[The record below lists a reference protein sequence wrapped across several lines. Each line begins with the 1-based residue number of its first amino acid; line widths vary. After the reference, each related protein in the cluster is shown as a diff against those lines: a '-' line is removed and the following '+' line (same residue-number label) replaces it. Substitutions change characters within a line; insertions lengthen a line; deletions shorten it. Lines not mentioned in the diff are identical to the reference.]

1 MVTVNPTQQPQ
12 GYEVQTDV
20 CFDFPNCKGEEK
32 AVWPFCLA
40 GRRIHE
46 GPERPLLKKFPDM
59 YHPTLRPKRQH
70 VKTSVRPNRKHT
82 KVKFRFHNLHLAL
95 SNLHDNR
102 LEGKQNTA
110 TEFKRVKLF
119 GQQVGLLI
127 LSKTNVTRQVA
138 AEALLYAMNET
149 I

>member
-1 MVTVNPTQQPQ
+1 MALLFSAATHPSKN
-12 GYEVQTDV
+12 
-20 CFDFPNCKGEEK
+20 FPE
-32 AVWPFCLA
+32 
-40 GRRIHE
+40 
-46 GPERPLLKKFPDM
+46 M

-70 VKTSVRPNRKHT
+70 VTTSVRPNRIHT